1 MEFRILGPLE
11 VLRDGKVVDLGHAKQ
26 RAVLGVLLLHRG
38 DVVSTE
44 RLIDE
49 LWGES
54 PPPTATKVV
63 QVYVSRLRKALDDAA
78 AARLCTQAPG
88 YVFEP
93 GPDVVDAD
101 RFESLVAEARRT
113 GENDDV
119 AEAAA
124 NYREALALWRGR
136 ALGDLTFESFAAN
149 ETERLNELR
158 LEALTERIDC
168 DLRLGRHGE
177 LVGELEAL
185 VAEHPLRESLRGQL
199 MLALYRSGRQAD
211 ALEAY
216 IETRRAL
223 RDELGLEPGP
233 ELRRLEQE
241 ILRHDEGLQVAE
253 PRSLEAKSAP
263 LSANGRGRKPAMG
276 KARDG
281 GNSASAG
288 SRPATGAAVQ
298 RSTRRHLSLVTVAV
312 AVGVIAAAAAGV
324 FLVISG
330 GNEAPELEPNEIALI
345 DPDSGRVLKQ
355 LAVPAEPT
363 GIVEANGAV
372 WASAADGT
380 LSRAE
385 LSGNG
390 VVERYRPTRDVTAL
404 TAGARA
410 LWLVDAEQRRVVRFD
425 PLARKAV
432 QRIAVGNGANAVA
445 VGDGSVWV
453 TNGGDGTVT
462 RIDARSGRVRQKIS
476 VGGLPSGIAV
486 GGRSV
491 WVSDAENNA
500 VIELDAR
507 SGRPVGAVAVGK
519 APLGIAA
526 FGNTVWVANT
536 RDSTVSRIDG
546 TRGAVTTTITVP
558 GGAAA
563 VAALVDRIW
572 VAGAEGSVVTEI
584 DTTGHVRQ
592 VARGARPITLAR
604 VGQSVAVATGE
615 PLASHRG
622 GTVRIVGGE
631 SGDLVTLDPRL
642 GGRVRASAFLP
653 SRTTACSATGDRR
666 ARPARSSSPIS
677 HGRFRV

>member
-11 VLRDGKVVDLGHAKQ
+11 VLRDGTVVDLGHAKQ

-78 AARLCTQAPG
+78 AARVCTQAPG

-113 GENDDV
+113 RENDDV

-149 ETERLNELR
+149 EAERLNELR

-177 LVGELEAL
+177 LVGELETL

-253 PRSLEAKSAP
+253 PR
-263 LSANGRGRKPAMG
+263 
-276 KARDG
+276 
-281 GNSASAG
+281 
-288 SRPATGAAVQ
+288 
-298 RSTRRHLSLVTVAV
+298 
-312 AVGVIAAAAAGV
+312 
-324 FLVISG
+324 
-330 GNEAPELEPNEIALI
+330 EP
-345 DPDSGRVLKQ
+345 
-355 LAVPAEPT
+355 
-363 GIVEANGAV
+363 
-372 WASAADGT
+372 
-380 LSRAE
+380 
-385 LSGNG
+385 
-390 VVERYRPTRDVTAL
+390 
-404 TAGARA
+404 
-410 LWLVDAEQRRVVRFD
+410 
-425 PLARKAV
+425 
-432 QRIAVGNGANAVA
+432 
-445 VGDGSVWV
+445 
-453 TNGGDGTVT
+453 
-462 RIDARSGRVRQKIS
+462 
-476 VGGLPSGIAV
+476 
-486 GGRSV
+486 
-491 WVSDAENNA
+491 
-500 VIELDAR
+500 
-507 SGRPVGAVAVGK
+507 
-519 APLGIAA
+519 
-526 FGNTVWVANT
+526 
-536 RDSTVSRIDG
+536 
-546 TRGAVTTTITVP
+546 
-558 GGAAA
+558 
-563 VAALVDRIW
+563 
-572 VAGAEGSVVTEI
+572 
-584 DTTGHVRQ
+584 
-592 VARGARPITLAR
+592 
-604 VGQSVAVATGE
+604 
-615 PLASHRG
+615 
-622 GTVRIVGGE
+622 
-631 SGDLVTLDPRL
+631 
-642 GGRVRASAFLP
+642 
-653 SRTTACSATGDRR
+653 
-666 ARPARSSSPIS
+666 
-677 HGRFRV
+677 